1 MNVENIKERVRLIKL
16 SNPNMTAYE
25 ILKNQNFVLGYIP
38 TELHYRLPEGCYF
51 KLSPFRFVLIHPELD
66 IHTKNLVYAH
76 ELGHSIEH
84 PDVNTMD
91 LEECDPVFVD
101 KIENEADFFAAE
113 FLLEDD
119 VFLKNPTL
127 SNEEIA
133 KKKHVLLKH
142 VELKL
147 KHLDKSYLPK
157 KYTNEPEC
165 STDFK
170 YIPDYDY
177 MYGCGYDSDLENPI
191 YT

>member
-1 MNVENIKERVRLIKL
+1 MNVENIKERVRLVKL
-16 SNPNMTAYE
+16 SNPNMSAYE
-25 ILKNQNFVLGYIP
+25 ILKNQNFVFGYIP

-66 IHTKNLVYAH
+66 MHTKNIVYAH

-84 PDVNTMD
+84 PDVNTME
-91 LEECDPVFVD
+91 LEQCDPVFVD

-119 VFLKNPTL
+119 VFLKYPTL

-133 KKKHVLLKH
+133 KKKHVNLKH

-147 KHLDKSYLPK
+147 KYLDKEYLPEK
-157 KYTNEPEC
+157 HIDDYEYTSN
-165 STDFK
+165 FK
-170 YIPDYDY
+170 CVHDYDY
-177 MYGCGYDSDLENPI
+177 LHDCEYSLDNSI
-191 YT
+191 YI